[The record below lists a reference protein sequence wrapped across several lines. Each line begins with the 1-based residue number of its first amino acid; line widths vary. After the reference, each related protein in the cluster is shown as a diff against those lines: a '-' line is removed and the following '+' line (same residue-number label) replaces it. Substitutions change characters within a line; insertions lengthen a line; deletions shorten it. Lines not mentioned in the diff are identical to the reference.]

1 MDSHMNFALVPAIK
15 AVNNVVV
22 VLRLYYIDTLKRKLI
37 DTNAYKLQASLSER
51 VVVDGHGYHI
61 ALHFGIKAKENQD
74 KVPTCTGNLN
84 SHNILY
90 SMIYC

>member
-1 MDSHMNFALVPAIK
+1 MNYALVPAIK

-22 VLRLYYIDTLKRKLI
+22 VLRLYYIDTLKHKLI
-37 DTNAYKLQASLSER
+37 DTNAKWNKSVGQASLSER
-51 VVVDGHGYHI
+51 VVVDEHGYHI

-90 SMIYC
+90 STIYC